1 MLAPTYPAGYA
12 RIAYLSQREVQ
23 QAGGG
28 RRWGEEDF
36 LAVFQLCPAGRPS
49 IASPAGPALGSA

>member
-1 MLAPTYPAGYA
+1 MLELHICP
-12 RIAYLSQREVQ
+12 REKFSK
-23 QAGGG
+23 QAEDDDG
-28 RRWGEEDF
+28 GEEDF